1 VEHEEIES
9 FEVEAIHRLLNTAL
23 RGPGS
28 PPPNP
33 VEFAARARQT
43 PLGAGAERRSLP
55 VRGFLDSLPGMK
67 PSRR

>member
-1 VEHEEIES
+1 MDRTQEK
-9 FEVEAIHRLLNTAL
+9 AL
-23 RGPGS
+23 PGMFLS
-28 PPPNP
+28 REGQNSGTIDYQQTNP

-55 VRGFLDSLPGMK
+55 VCGFLDSLLGMK